1 MQGNEVACSLR
12 ESLIVI
18 NYVNNKRNSQFAIP
32 ASRRCQTTLF
42 NSRRLVVSRPSSFLL
57 ENFILKVFQIFVIND
72 LIDGNSQLYSAVI
85 LISYVVNRVDRGM
98 LKKPPGH
105 FIVHSIRVGQGKRF
119 FTHELLRYLL
129 NFRHEKVLV
138 SSIGTRHHYHW
149 IMRGSGSKIY
159 F

>member
-32 ASRRCQTTLF
+32 ASRRCQATLF
-42 NSRRLVVSRPSSFLL
+42 NSRRLVVSRPSPFLL

-85 LISYVVNRVDRGM
+85 LISYIVNRVDRGM

-105 FIVHSIRVGQGKRF
+105 FIVHSIRVGQGECF
-119 FTHELLRYLL
+119 FTHELLCYLL

-138 SSIGTRHHYHW
+138 SSIGARHHYHR
-149 IMRGSGSKIY
+149 IMRSSGSKI
-159 F
+159 